1 MLASLKHHWP
11 EYLIEAWGLGMFMIV
26 ACVCAA
32 FIFAPASP
40 LHISGTF
47 PANLLMGLGMGL
59 TAMGVMLSPWGKRSG
74 AHINP
79 SVTLT
84 FYRLGKIKIW
94 DALFYVVAQF
104 IGGTAGVFL
113 SWLILGAM
121 LEAPEVNYVVTI
133 PKEAGIAVAFIAEFI
148 ISFGLMIMVLITS
161 NSEKLKNLTPYL
173 AGLLITA
180 YIVFEVK
187 YSGMSMNPARTF
199 ASAIVGN
206 IWTGWWLYFVSPPLA
221 MLTAAEVYLFFKGS
235 AAVKCAKLH
244 HHNKQRCVFCNK
256 QRVTATAKSN
266 HPIRV

>member
-1 MLASLKHHWP
+1 
-11 EYLIEAWGLGMFMIV
+11 MFMIS

-32 FIFAPASP
+32 FIFYPASP

-47 PANLLMGLGMGL
+47 PANLFMGLGMGL

-84 FYRLGKIKIW
+84 FYRLGKIKRW
-94 DALFYVVAQF
+94 DAVFYVVAQF
-104 IGGTAGVFL
+104 IGATAGVFL
-113 SWLILGAM
+113 SWLALGAL

-133 PKEAGIAVAFIAEFI
+133 PKEAGFAAAFIAEFI
-148 ISFGLMIMVLITS
+148 ISFGLMLTVLLTT
-161 NSEKLKNLTPYL
+161 NSEKLKQLTPYL

-199 ASAIVGN
+199 GSAIVGN

-221 MLTAAEVYLFFKGS
+221 MLAAAQLYLFFNGS

-244 HHNKQRCVFCNK
+244 HHNKQRCIFCNK
-256 QRVTATAKSN
+256 QSETATA
-266 HPIRV
+266 

>member
-1 MLASLKHHWP
+1 MSNLLASLKHHWP

-84 FYRLGKIKIW
+84 FYRLGKIKMW
-94 DALFYVVAQF
+94 DALFYVAAQF
-104 IGGTAGVFL
+104 TGGTAGVFL
-113 SWLILGAM
+113 SWLMLGEM

-133 PKEAGIAVAFIAEFI
+133 PKQAGVAVAFIAEFI
-148 ISFGLMIMVLITS
+148 ISFGLMMMVLLTT
-161 NSEKLKNLTPYL
+161 NSEKLKHLTPYL

-180 YIVFEVK
+180 YIVLEVK

-199 ASAIVGN
+199 GSAIVGN
-206 IWTGWWLYFVSPPLA
+206 IWTGWWLYFVSPPLS
-221 MLTAAEVYLFFKGS
+221 MLAAAQVYLFCKGS
-235 AAVKCAKLH
+235 EAVNCAKLH
-244 HHNKQRCVFCNK
+244 HHNKQRCIFCHK
-256 QRVTATAKSN
+256 PSETATA
-266 HPIRV
+266 